1 MANTPRRDR
10 TDDSTTKPISDMDP
24 EGMDPDFDGEGD
36 LDSPEN
42 FSDAA
47 RVRGQQADQSTPTGS
62 QDKASQRRSHFAD
75 DPVEDE
81 NESEEDEE
89 DVEPRLPQHNRRE
102 TDRVRPTEP
111 GDRRR

>member
-1 MANTPRRDR
+1 
-10 TDDSTTKPISDMDP
+10 MDP
-24 EGMDPDFDGEGD
+24 EGMDPEFDGEGD

-42 FSDAA
+42 ISDPAHL
-47 RVRGQQADQSTPTGS
+47 RGQQADHSNPAAS

-81 NESEEDEE
+81 NDAEEDEE
-89 DVEPRLPQHNRRE
+89 DAEPRSPQHNRRE
-102 TDRVRPTEP
+102 SDRNRPAEP